1 MQRLVMIL
9 CSAALCAVAVAE
21 THVVEAYTTWFSP
34 SEITVVPGDTIR
46 WEYVSG
52 YPHSVTSG
60 MECTSNEIFDAP
72 LSGDNPVFEWIVP
85 EDPPAS
91 IPYFCMPHCDI
102 GMTGQVNVS
111 IPAGPSVL
119 SFGAHEL
126 DSNGSGWVKIMWQ
139 SDASII
145 GYQFDLLGAS
155 VTGVDSGLTEKYQ
168 WIVDHNGTLVLA
180 YAFGTPA
187 IPPQDNAAHLLT
199 LAIESAGPELSLDG
213 AIFVGADGDPLKVDA
228 TDVLE
233 LGGCD
238 ADVNGD
244 GLADVTDLL
253 AVIAAWGGAGGA
265 EDVNGDG
272 TVDVSD
278 LLAII
283 SAWGP
288 C

>member
-1 MQRLVMIL
+1 MQRLMMIL
-9 CSAALCAVAVAE
+9 CSAPLCAFAAAE
-21 THVVEAYTTWFSP
+21 THVVEANSTWFSP
-34 SEITVVPGDTIR
+34 SEITVIPGDTIR
-46 WEYVSG
+46 WEYGSG
-52 YPHSVTSG
+52 YPHTVTSG
-60 MECTSNEIFDAP
+60 TDCTASGLFDAP
-72 LSGDNPVFEWIVP
+72 LSGSGAFFEWIVP
-85 EDPPAS
+85 ADAPAS
-91 IPYFCMPHCDI
+91 IPYFCMPHCAI
-102 GMTGQVNVS
+102 GMTGLIHVT

-119 SFGAHEL
+119 SFGTHEL
-126 DSNGSGWVKIMWQ
+126 DSSGSGWVKVMWQ
-139 SDASII
+139 SDASIVGFQFNLI
-145 GYQFDLLGAS
+145 GATI
-155 VTGVDSGLTEKYQ
+155 TGVDSGLTEEYQ
-168 WIVDHNGTLVLA
+168 WVVDHNGTLVLA

-187 IPPQDNAAHLLT
+187 IPPQGNTAHLLT
-199 LAIESAGPELSLDG
+199 LAIESAGAELSLNG

-228 TDVLE
+228 TDVLD

-253 AVIAAWGGAGGA
+253 AVIAAWGTTGGA